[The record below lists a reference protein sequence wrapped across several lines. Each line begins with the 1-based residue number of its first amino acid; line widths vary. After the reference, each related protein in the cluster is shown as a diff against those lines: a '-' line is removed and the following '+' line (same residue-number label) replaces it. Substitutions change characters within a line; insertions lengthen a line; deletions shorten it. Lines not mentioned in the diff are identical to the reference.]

1 VTAGR
6 HSTDVASALGQPHA
20 GPVPGGSRPGRHRH
34 ASRWALPGLVAL
46 GAALVAAGVLIWL
59 PPASPQ
65 APAGPLTLDAAW
77 PGVKVGSV
85 PASVPDGPAYDP
97 LYLLDARTSVG
108 TAPTADGTRLRLL
121 LRAGDGAPRELRS
134 LPMKDQPLFGGVT
147 AAGDDLAWAESVTG
161 PDGGAISTMWTV
173 NWRANRPPRALT
185 RDTGAVAF
193 FNSQYDLVIARG
205 RLHWVAVGRG
215 EKPVTEV
222 RSVALTGGAV
232 TVRRESGP
240 WALSAWPWL
249 VTAVT
254 APSVEVQLRNLE
266 KGTRITV
273 PAAGSEL
280 VTCSSSWCRTQVI
293 AGDGPT
299 RLDLMRPDG
308 SDRRQVG
315 GADHT
320 SPIIDVAVLDRFELL
335 TRVGEVGTPTS
346 NQELL
351 MYDLAR
357 KRTVT
362 VGTGVGMVVSRAGML
377 WWSTGD
383 TEQLSWHTL
392 DLHGLS

>member
-1 VTAGR
+1 LR
-6 HSTDVASALGQPHA
+6 
-20 GPVPGGSRPGRHRH
+20 
-34 ASRWALPGLVAL
+34 
-46 GAALVAAGVLIWL
+46 
-59 PPASPQ
+59 
-65 APAGPLTLDAAW
+65 
-77 PGVKVGSV
+77 VG
-85 PASVPDGPAYDP
+85 DGP
-97 LYLLDARTSVG
+97 
-108 TAPTADGTRLRLL
+108 
-121 LRAGDGAPRELRS
+121 PRVLRS

-147 AAGDDLAWAESVTG
+147 AAGDDLAWAESVAG
-161 PDGGAISTMWTV
+161 PDGSAVSTMWTV
-173 NWRANRPPRALT
+173 NWRANQPPRALT

-193 FNSQYDLVIARG
+193 FNSQYDLVIAKS
-205 RLHWVAVGRG
+205 RLHWVAVGPG
-215 EKPVTEV
+215 EKPVTEI

-254 APSVEVQLRNLE
+254 APSVEVQLRSLE

-273 PAAGSEL
+273 PATGSEL

-315 GADHT
+315 GGDDT

-357 KRTVT
+357 KRLVT
-362 VGTGVGMVVSRAGML
+362 VATGVGMVVSRAGML

-383 TEQLSWHTL
+383 TERLSWHTL
-392 DLHGLS
+392 DLRALG